1 MTPYPTKEQM
11 ALSFGA
17 SAQVYDRLRPRYPD
31 TAVGHAIG
39 TATIATAVD
48 LGAGTG
54 LLTAALRARGLD
66 VIAVEPDA
74 GMVAQLTARLPG
86 VRAEIATAE
95 AMPLPDASV
104 DAVFIGQAFHWFRR
118 PQADREIA
126 RVLRPGGIAVILTNV
141 NPDDANWEDVLHQA
155 VLGVEQPS
163 LAHEAVSLAPDLFTD
178 ETEVSFSNP
187 QRLSLADFLVLPT
200 TWSWVA
206 TATPQ
211 QQAQVADETARLAER
226 VADPGGATVTMP
238 YATRVIRAV
247 RRPDQRPLP

>member
-1 MTPYPTKEQM
+1 M

-31 TAVGHAIG
+31 AAVGHAIG

-74 GMVAQLTARLPG
+74 GMVEQLASRLPG

-95 AMPLPDASV
+95 RMPLPGASV
-104 DAVFIGQAFHWFRR
+104 DAVFAGQAFHWFRR
-118 PQADREIA
+118 PDADREIA
-126 RVLRPGGIAVILTNV
+126 RVLRPGGVAVILTNV
-141 NPDDANWEDVLHQA
+141 NPDDANWENVLHQA
-155 VLGVEQPS
+155 VLGAEQPS
-163 LAHEAVSLAPDLFTD
+163 LAHEAAGLAPDLFTD
-178 ETEVSFSNP
+178 ETEVLFPNP
-187 QRLSLADFLVLPT
+187 QRLSLADFLTLPT

-206 TATPQ
+206 TATRQ
-211 QQAQVADETARLAER
+211 QQAQVTRETERLAQR
-226 VADPGGATVTMP
+226 IADPGGATVTLP
-238 YATRVIRAV
+238 YATRVVRAV
-247 RRPDQRPLP
+247 RRPA